1 MMNLIKRFFRRVFRS
16 LISYYG
22 PSVLTI
28 IFALVQGLFFPDSPI
43 WLIPVFFVFVMV
55 VLSICEIV
63 KFKR

>member
-1 MMNLIKRFFRRVFRS
+1 MMNFIKRFFRRVFSS

-22 PSVLTI
+22 PAVLTI
-28 IFALVQGLFFPDSPI
+28 IFALAQGLFFPDSPI

-63 KFKR
+63 KYKR